1 MFAEIHWYEAHSV
14 GAVKWKVKRNMEMN
28 VSDLAP
34 VVRYAKCI
42 ATDGDPLTVTPGQ
55 YYRVLPDPAEE
66 HGRLRAVDNTG
77 EDYLYP
83 QQMFVEVSDMTKLS
97 AELTISLDVPAKATI
112 LQIASQR
119 GLSMSALLREWID
132 ERVDLP
138 AVH

>member
-1 MFAEIHWYEAHSV
+1 MSAKS
-14 GAVKWKVKRNMEMN
+14 
-28 VSDLAP
+28 LAS

-55 YYRVLPDPAEE
+55 YYRILSDAAEE
-66 HGRLRAVDNTG
+66 HGRLRVVDNTG

-83 QQMFVEVSDMTKLS
+83 RQMFAEVSDPTKLS
-97 AELTISLDVPAKATI
+97 AELSISLDVPAKAAI
-112 LQIASQR
+112 LQIANQR

-138 AVH
+138 ASP